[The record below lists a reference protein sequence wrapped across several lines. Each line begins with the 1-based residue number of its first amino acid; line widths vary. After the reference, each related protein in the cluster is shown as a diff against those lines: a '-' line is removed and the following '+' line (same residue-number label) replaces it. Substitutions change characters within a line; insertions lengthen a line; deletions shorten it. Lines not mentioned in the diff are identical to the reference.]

1 MLFKTK
7 AIILHLEKNSKNEFV
22 YSVFSQ
28 EYGKILLQKKW
39 GKKEKILDIAYI
51 INAEIKTKQWFNIH
65 KVGNIKIK
73 SEFLYENKSFEEINE
88 YLTIISI
95 ILKNCP
101 FGLKIEEIF
110 FIMEKVNEEKNINF
124 QKLLI
129 TKLKIYNILWT
140 LKTHHS
146 NKIIEKILKFIDKNK
161 IETLF
166 KLESLD
172 DNILNEMKKI
182 G

>member
-28 EYGKILLQKKW
+28 EYGKFLIQKKI
-39 GKKEKILDIAYI
+39 KSKEKNLDIGYI
-51 INAEIKTKQWFNIH
+51 INAEIKTKEGTTIH

-73 SEFLYENKSFEEINE
+73 SEFLYESKLFEEINE
-88 YLTIISI
+88 YLTIMNI

-129 TKLKIYNILWT
+129 TKLKIYNIL
-140 LKTHHS
+140 
-146 NKIIEKILKFIDKNK
+146 
-161 IETLF
+161 
-166 KLESLD
+166 
-172 DNILNEMKKI
+172 
-182 G
+182 